1 MRCSR
6 CGANVVEG
14 DRFCENCGA
23 PVAVQ
28 AGPVC
33 PVCGQQSEPGVRF
46 CQQCGAELS
55 AGPQPAQPAQSDDD
69 GPTMLSQSPLLKP
82 PFQAPQ
88 AGVPGTGQDDQFQQT
103 MQSDW
108 TVPSTQPQSAQPVPT
123 AQPVP
128 PAQPYQAVQQY
139 AGQYGAAQP
148 GAVFPPQAV
157 QPPVQPSRPGESAGK
172 GKKKTALIVGIIIA
186 VLVVALAAGFGVWW
200 FMLRDSGTQSAQTQS
215 TSQQSGKTKSGDS
228 KAAKDD
234 KPCTAAPDAELSSV
248 DHSDANFVAQLQ
260 LTSNCA
266 STKDGD
272 TAEFKESD
280 VKVSIKD
287 DDGNVIASAVFD
299 FSNQPVKF
307 NGETANVALEFT
319 TRQYWRPYDQI
330 ETGSAEVILQ
340 TGQSG
345 TGEAGSADGDAL
357 AGSDIDSEDAERYA
371 QLALSW
377 QLKHDESAASRF
389 YTTYTTQL
397 SSKKNDMK
405 ADGKTW
411 HYVDI
416 YEQFLQQRIKHK
428 NAILIWSGDYP
439 TYTKADASTAY
450 YVILSG
456 DTVDSVKAG
465 DAWCKSNGYGA
476 ADCAVVDLQ

>member
-33 PVCGQQSEPGVRF
+33 PVCGQQPEPGMRF

-55 AGPQPAQPAQSDDD
+55 ASPQP
-69 GPTMLSQSPLLKP
+69 
-82 PFQAPQ
+82 
-88 AGVPGTGQDDQFQQT
+88 
-103 MQSDW
+103 
-108 TVPSTQPQSAQPVPT
+108 AQPVPT

-128 PAQPYQAVQQY
+128 AAQPYQAVQQY

-157 QPPVQPSRPGESAGK
+157 QPPAQPSRPGESAGK
-172 GKKKTALIVGIIIA
+172 GKKKTALIGIIIA

-248 DHSDANFVAQLQ
+248 DHSDANLVAQLQ

-299 FSNQPVKF
+299 FSKQPVKF

>member
-33 PVCGQQSEPGVRF
+33 PVCGQQPEPGMRF

-55 AGPQPAQPAQSDDD
+55 ASPQP
-69 GPTMLSQSPLLKP
+69 
-82 PFQAPQ
+82 
-88 AGVPGTGQDDQFQQT
+88 
-103 MQSDW
+103 
-108 TVPSTQPQSAQPVPT
+108 AQPVPT

-157 QPPVQPSRPGESAGK
+157 QPLAQPSRPGESAGK

-248 DHSDANFVAQLQ
+248 DHSDANLVAQLQ

-287 DDGNVIASAVFD
+287 DEGNVIASAVFD
-299 FSNQPVKF
+299 FSKQPVKF

-397 SSKKNDMK
+397 SSKKKRHEGRRQDL
-405 ADGKTW
+405 ALRG
-411 HYVDI
+411 HLRAV
-416 YEQFLQQRIKHK
+416 
-428 NAILIWSGDYP
+428 P
-439 TYTKADASTAY
+439 
-450 YVILSG
+450 
-456 DTVDSVKAG
+456 
-465 DAWCKSNGYGA
+465 A
-476 ADCAVVDLQ
+476 AAHQAQERDPDLVRRLPDVHEGRRFDRVLRDPVG

>member
-28 AGPVC
+28 AGSVC
-33 PVCGQQSEPGVRF
+33 TVCGQQSEPGMRF

-55 AGPQPAQPAQSDDD
+55 AGPQ
-69 GPTMLSQSPLLKP
+69 
-82 PFQAPQ
+82 
-88 AGVPGTGQDDQFQQT
+88 
-103 MQSDW
+103 
-108 TVPSTQPQSAQPVPT
+108 SAQPVPT

-128 PAQPYQAVQQY
+128 AAQPYQAVQQY

-157 QPPVQPSRPGESAGK
+157 QPPAQPSRPGESAGK
-172 GKKKTALIVGIIIA
+172 GKKKTALIA

-248 DHSDANFVAQLQ
+248 DHSDTNLVAQLQ

-287 DDGNVIASAVFD
+287 DEGNVIASAVFD
-299 FSNQPVKF
+299 FSKQPVKF

-330 ETGSAEVILQ
+330 ETGSTEVILQ

-357 AGSDIDSEDAERYA
+357 AGSDINSEDAERYA

>member
-28 AGPVC
+28 AGSVC
-33 PVCGQQSEPGVRF
+33 PVCGQQSEPGMRF

-55 AGPQPAQPAQSDDD
+55 AGPQP
-69 GPTMLSQSPLLKP
+69 
-82 PFQAPQ
+82 
-88 AGVPGTGQDDQFQQT
+88 
-103 MQSDW
+103 
-108 TVPSTQPQSAQPVPT
+108 AQPVPT

-157 QPPVQPSRPGESAGK
+157 QPPAQPSRPGESAGK

-234 KPCTAAPDAELSSV
+234 KPCTAAPDAELGSV
-248 DHSDANFVAQLQ
+248 DHSDANLVAQLQ

-299 FSNQPVKF
+299 FSKQPVKF

-345 TGEAGSADGDAL
+345 TGEARL
-357 AGSDIDSEDAERYA
+357 I
-371 QLALSW
+371 Q
-377 QLKHDESAASRF
+377 F
-389 YTTYTTQL
+389 
-397 SSKKNDMK
+397 SK
-405 ADGKTW
+405 GC
-411 HYVDI
+411 
-416 YEQFLQQRIKHK
+416 
-428 NAILIWSGDYP
+428 SG
-439 TYTKADASTAY
+439 
-450 YVILSG
+450 L
-456 DTVDSVKAG
+456 
-465 DAWCKSNGYGA
+465 
-476 ADCAVVDLQ
+476 

>member
-28 AGPVC
+28 AGPGC
-33 PVCGQQSEPGVRF
+33 PVCGQQSEPGMRF

-55 AGPQPAQPAQSDDD
+55 ASPQP
-69 GPTMLSQSPLLKP
+69 
-82 PFQAPQ
+82 
-88 AGVPGTGQDDQFQQT
+88 
-103 MQSDW
+103 
-108 TVPSTQPQSAQPVPT
+108 AQPVPT

-139 AGQYGAAQP
+139 VGQYGAAQP

-172 GKKKTALIVGIIIA
+172 GKKTALIVGIIIA

-228 KAAKDD
+228 KAVKDD

-248 DHSDANFVAQLQ
+248 DHSDANLVAQLQ

-272 TAEFKESD
+272 TAEFKESG

-287 DDGNVIASAVFD
+287 DEGNVIASAVFD
-299 FSNQPVKF
+299 FSKQPVKF

-357 AGSDIDSEDAERYA
+357 AGSDINSEDAERYA

>member
-33 PVCGQQSEPGVRF
+33 TVCGQQSEPGMRF

-55 AGPQPAQPAQSDDD
+55 AGPQP
-69 GPTMLSQSPLLKP
+69 
-82 PFQAPQ
+82 
-88 AGVPGTGQDDQFQQT
+88 
-103 MQSDW
+103 
-108 TVPSTQPQSAQPVPT
+108 AQPVPT

-148 GAVFPPQAV
+148 GAVFPPQA
-157 QPPVQPSRPGESAGK
+157 
-172 GKKKTALIVGIIIA
+172 
-186 VLVVALAAGFGVWW
+186 
-200 FMLRDSGTQSAQTQS
+200 
-215 TSQQSGKTKSGDS
+215 
-228 KAAKDD
+228 AKDD

-248 DHSDANFVAQLQ
+248 DHSDANLVAQLQ

-266 STKDGD
+266 STKDSD

-299 FSNQPVKF
+299 FSKRPVKF

-377 QLKHDESAASRF
+377 QLKRDESAASRF

>member
-33 PVCGQQSEPGVRF
+33 PVCGQQPEPGMRF

-55 AGPQPAQPAQSDDD
+55 ASPQP
-69 GPTMLSQSPLLKP
+69 
-82 PFQAPQ
+82 
-88 AGVPGTGQDDQFQQT
+88 
-103 MQSDW
+103 
-108 TVPSTQPQSAQPVPT
+108 AQPVPT

-128 PAQPYQAVQQY
+128 AAQPYQAVQQY

-157 QPPVQPSRPGESAGK
+157 QPPAQPSRPGESAGK

-248 DHSDANFVAQLQ
+248 DHSDANLVAQLQ

-299 FSNQPVKF
+299 FSKQPVKF

-345 TGEAGSADGDAL
+345 TGSADGDAL

>member
-28 AGPVC
+28 AGSVC
-33 PVCGQQSEPGVRF
+33 PVCGQQSEPGMRF

-55 AGPQPAQPAQSDDD
+55 AGPQPAQP
-69 GPTMLSQSPLLKP
+69 
-82 PFQAPQ
+82 
-88 AGVPGTGQDDQFQQT
+88 
-103 MQSDW
+103 
-108 TVPSTQPQSAQPVPT
+108 VPT

-128 PAQPYQAVQQY
+128 PAQPYQAVRQY

-157 QPPVQPSRPGESAGK
+157 QPPAQPSRPGESAGK

-248 DHSDANFVAQLQ
+248 DHSDTNLVAQLQ

-299 FSNQPVKF
+299 F

>member
-33 PVCGQQSEPGVRF
+33 PVCGQQSEPGMRF

-55 AGPQPAQPAQSDDD
+55 AGPQ
-69 GPTMLSQSPLLKP
+69 
-82 PFQAPQ
+82 F
-88 AGVPGTGQDDQFQQT
+88 
-103 MQSDW
+103 
-108 TVPSTQPQSAQPVPT
+108 AQPVPT

-248 DHSDANFVAQLQ
+248 DHSDANLVAQLQ

-272 TAEFKESD
+272 
-280 VKVSIKD
+280 
-287 DDGNVIASAVFD
+287 
-299 FSNQPVKF
+299 
-307 NGETANVALEFT
+307 TANVALEFT

>member
-33 PVCGQQSEPGVRF
+33 PVCGQQPEPGMRF

-55 AGPQPAQPAQSDDD
+55 ASPQP
-69 GPTMLSQSPLLKP
+69 
-82 PFQAPQ
+82 
-88 AGVPGTGQDDQFQQT
+88 
-103 MQSDW
+103 
-108 TVPSTQPQSAQPVPT
+108 AQPVPT

-128 PAQPYQAVQQY
+128 PEQPYQAVRQY
-139 AGQYGAAQP
+139 AGQYGAAAQP

-157 QPPVQPSRPGESAGK
+157 QPPAQPSRPGESAGK

-215 TSQQSGKTKSGDS
+215 TSQQRGKTKSGDS

-248 DHSDANFVAQLQ
+248 DHSDANLVAQLQ

-287 DDGNVIASAVFD
+287 DEGNVIASAVFD
-299 FSNQPVKF
+299 FSKQPVKF

>member
-33 PVCGQQSEPGVRF
+33 PVCGQQPEPGMRF

-55 AGPQPAQPAQSDDD
+55 ASPQP
-69 GPTMLSQSPLLKP
+69 
-82 PFQAPQ
+82 
-88 AGVPGTGQDDQFQQT
+88 
-103 MQSDW
+103 
-108 TVPSTQPQSAQPVPT
+108 AQPVPT

-157 QPPVQPSRPGESAGK
+157 QPPAQPSRPGESAGK

-248 DHSDANFVAQLQ
+248 DHSDANLVAQLQ

-287 DDGNVIASAVFD
+287 DEGNVIASAVFD
-299 FSNQPVKF
+299 FSKQTVKF

-357 AGSDIDSEDAERYA
+357 AGSDINSEDAERYA

-397 SSKKNDMK
+397 SSKKKRHEGRRQDL
-405 ADGKTW
+405 ALRGHLRAVPAAAHQAQERDPDLVRRLPDVHEGRRF
-411 HYVDI
+411 D
-416 YEQFLQQRIKHK
+416 RI
-428 NAILIWSGDYP
+428 LRDPVG
-439 TYTKADASTAY
+439 
-450 YVILSG
+450 
-456 DTVDSVKAG
+456 
-465 DAWCKSNGYGA
+465 
-476 ADCAVVDLQ
+476 

>member
-33 PVCGQQSEPGVRF
+33 PVCGQQSEPGIRF

-55 AGPQPAQPAQSDDD
+55 AGSQP
-69 GPTMLSQSPLLKP
+69 
-82 PFQAPQ
+82 
-88 AGVPGTGQDDQFQQT
+88 
-103 MQSDW
+103 
-108 TVPSTQPQSAQPVPT
+108 AQPVPT

-128 PAQPYQAVQQY
+128 ATQPYQAVQQY

-157 QPPVQPSRPGESAGK
+157 QPPAQPSRPGESAGK

-248 DHSDANFVAQLQ
+248 DHSDANLVAQLQ

-287 DDGNVIASAVFD
+287 DEGNVIASAVFD
-299 FSNQPVKF
+299 FSKQTVKF
-307 NGETANVALEFT
+307 NGETANVMLEFT

-345 TGEAGSADGDAL
+345 TGEAGSA
-357 AGSDIDSEDAERYA
+357 DAERYA

>member
-28 AGPVC
+28 AGSVC
-33 PVCGQQSEPGVRF
+33 PVCGQQSEPGMRF

-55 AGPQPAQPAQSDDD
+55 AGPQP
-69 GPTMLSQSPLLKP
+69 
-82 PFQAPQ
+82 
-88 AGVPGTGQDDQFQQT
+88 
-103 MQSDW
+103 
-108 TVPSTQPQSAQPVPT
+108 AQPVPT

-157 QPPVQPSRPGESAGK
+157 QPPAQPSRPGESAGK

-215 TSQQSGKTKSGDS
+215 TSQQSGKTKFGDS

-248 DHSDANFVAQLQ
+248 DHSDANLVAQLQ

-266 STKDGD
+266 LTKDGD

-287 DDGNVIASAVFD
+287 DEGNVIASAVFD
-299 FSNQPVKF
+299 FSKQPVKF

-397 SSKKNDMK
+397 SSKKKRHEGRRQDL
-405 ADGKTW
+405 ALRGHLRAVPAAAHQAQERDPDLVRRLPDVHEGRRF
-411 HYVDI
+411 D
-416 YEQFLQQRIKHK
+416 RI
-428 NAILIWSGDYP
+428 LRDPVG
-439 TYTKADASTAY
+439 
-450 YVILSG
+450 
-456 DTVDSVKAG
+456 
-465 DAWCKSNGYGA
+465 
-476 ADCAVVDLQ
+476 

>member
-28 AGPVC
+28 AGSVC
-33 PVCGQQSEPGVRF
+33 PVCGQQSEPGMRF

-55 AGPQPAQPAQSDDD
+55 AGPRP
-69 GPTMLSQSPLLKP
+69 
-82 PFQAPQ
+82 
-88 AGVPGTGQDDQFQQT
+88 
-103 MQSDW
+103 
-108 TVPSTQPQSAQPVPT
+108 AQPVPT

-157 QPPVQPSRPGESAGK
+157 QPPAQPSRPGESAGK

-186 VLVVALAAGFGVWW
+186 VLVVALVAGFGVWW

-215 TSQQSGKTKSGDS
+215 TSQQSGKTKFGDS

-248 DHSDANFVAQLQ
+248 DHSDANLVAQLQ

-266 STKDGD
+266 LTKDGD

-287 DDGNVIASAVFD
+287 DEGNVIASAVFD
-299 FSNQPVKF
+299 FSKQPVKF

-397 SSKKNDMK
+397 SSKKKRHEGRRQDL
-405 ADGKTW
+405 ALRG
-411 HYVDI
+411 HLRAV
-416 YEQFLQQRIKHK
+416 
-428 NAILIWSGDYP
+428 P
-439 TYTKADASTAY
+439 
-450 YVILSG
+450 
-456 DTVDSVKAG
+456 
-465 DAWCKSNGYGA
+465 A
-476 ADCAVVDLQ
+476 AAHQAQERDPDLVRRLPDVHEGRRFDRVLRDPVG

>member
-33 PVCGQQSEPGVRF
+33 PVCGQQPEPGMRF

-55 AGPQPAQPAQSDDD
+55 ASPQP
-69 GPTMLSQSPLLKP
+69 
-82 PFQAPQ
+82 
-88 AGVPGTGQDDQFQQT
+88 
-103 MQSDW
+103 
-108 TVPSTQPQSAQPVPT
+108 AQPVPT

-128 PAQPYQAVQQY
+128 AAQPYQAVQQY

-157 QPPVQPSRPGESAGK
+157 QPPAQPSRPGESAGK

-248 DHSDANFVAQLQ
+248 DHSDANLGAQLQ

-287 DDGNVIASAVFD
+287 DEGNVIASAVFD
-299 FSNQPVKF
+299 FSKQTVKF

-397 SSKKNDMK
+397 SSKK
-405 ADGKTW
+405 T
-411 HYVDI
+411 
-416 YEQFLQQRIKHK
+416 
-428 NAILIWSGDYP
+428 
-439 TYTKADASTAY
+439 T
-450 YVILSG
+450 
-456 DTVDSVKAG
+456 
-465 DAWCKSNGYGA
+465 
-476 ADCAVVDLQ
+476 

>member
-33 PVCGQQSEPGVRF
+33 PVCGQQPEPGMRF

-55 AGPQPAQPAQSDDD
+55 ASPQP
-69 GPTMLSQSPLLKP
+69 
-82 PFQAPQ
+82 
-88 AGVPGTGQDDQFQQT
+88 
-103 MQSDW
+103 
-108 TVPSTQPQSAQPVPT
+108 AQPVPT

-128 PAQPYQAVQQY
+128 AAQPYQAVQQY

-157 QPPVQPSRPGESAGK
+157 QPPAQPSRPGESAGK

-186 VLVVALAAGFGVWW
+186 VLVALAAGFGVWW

-248 DHSDANFVAQLQ
+248 DHSDANLVAQLQ

-299 FSNQPVKF
+299 FSKQPVKF

>member
-28 AGPVC
+28 AGSVC
-33 PVCGQQSEPGVRF
+33 PVCGQQSEPGMRF

-55 AGPQPAQPAQSDDD
+55 AGPRP
-69 GPTMLSQSPLLKP
+69 
-82 PFQAPQ
+82 
-88 AGVPGTGQDDQFQQT
+88 
-103 MQSDW
+103 
-108 TVPSTQPQSAQPVPT
+108 AQPVPT

-157 QPPVQPSRPGESAGK
+157 QPPAQPSRPGESAGK

-186 VLVVALAAGFGVWW
+186 VLVVALVAGFGVWW

-215 TSQQSGKTKSGDS
+215 TSQQSGKTKFGDS

-248 DHSDANFVAQLQ
+248 DHSDANLVAQLQ

-266 STKDGD
+266 LTKDGD

-287 DDGNVIASAVFD
+287 DEGNVIASAVFD
-299 FSNQPVKF
+299 FSKQPVKF

-397 SSKKNDMK
+397 SSKNDMK

>member
-33 PVCGQQSEPGVRF
+33 PVCGQQPEPGMRF

-55 AGPQPAQPAQSDDD
+55 ASPQP
-69 GPTMLSQSPLLKP
+69 
-82 PFQAPQ
+82 
-88 AGVPGTGQDDQFQQT
+88 
-103 MQSDW
+103 
-108 TVPSTQPQSAQPVPT
+108 AQPVPT

-128 PAQPYQAVQQY
+128 AAQPYQAVQQY

-157 QPPVQPSRPGESAGK
+157 QPPAQPSRPGESAGK

-248 DHSDANFVAQLQ
+248 DHSDANLVAQLQ

-266 STKDGD
+266 LTKDGD

-287 DDGNVIASAVFD
+287 DEGNVIASAVFD
-299 FSNQPVKF
+299 FSKQPVKF

-345 TGEAGSADGDAL
+345 PGEAGSADGDAL

-397 SSKKNDMK
+397 SSKKERHEGRRQDL
-405 ADGKTW
+405 ALRG
-411 HYVDI
+411 HLRAV
-416 YEQFLQQRIKHK
+416 
-428 NAILIWSGDYP
+428 P
-439 TYTKADASTAY
+439 
-450 YVILSG
+450 
-456 DTVDSVKAG
+456 
-465 DAWCKSNGYGA
+465 A
-476 ADCAVVDLQ
+476 AAHQAQERDPDLVRRLPDVHEGRRFDRVLRDPVG

>member
-33 PVCGQQSEPGVRF
+33 PVCGQQPEPGMRF

-55 AGPQPAQPAQSDDD
+55 ASPQP
-69 GPTMLSQSPLLKP
+69 
-82 PFQAPQ
+82 
-88 AGVPGTGQDDQFQQT
+88 
-103 MQSDW
+103 
-108 TVPSTQPQSAQPVPT
+108 AQPVPT

-128 PAQPYQAVQQY
+128 AAQPYQAVQQY

-157 QPPVQPSRPGESAGK
+157 QPPAQPSRPGESAGK

-248 DHSDANFVAQLQ
+248 DHSDANLVAQLQ

-266 STKDGD
+266 LTKDGD

-287 DDGNVIASAVFD
+287 DEGNVIASAVFD
-299 FSNQPVKF
+299 FSKQPVKF

-397 SSKKNDMK
+397 SSKKKRHEGRRQDL
-405 ADGKTW
+405 ALRG
-411 HYVDI
+411 HLRAV
-416 YEQFLQQRIKHK
+416 
-428 NAILIWSGDYP
+428 P
-439 TYTKADASTAY
+439 
-450 YVILSG
+450 
-456 DTVDSVKAG
+456 
-465 DAWCKSNGYGA
+465 A
-476 ADCAVVDLQ
+476 AAHQAQERDPDLVRRLPDVHEGRRFDRVLRDPVG

>member
-33 PVCGQQSEPGVRF
+33 PVCGQQPEPGMRF

-55 AGPQPAQPAQSDDD
+55 ASPQP
-69 GPTMLSQSPLLKP
+69 
-82 PFQAPQ
+82 
-88 AGVPGTGQDDQFQQT
+88 
-103 MQSDW
+103 
-108 TVPSTQPQSAQPVPT
+108 AQPVPT

-128 PAQPYQAVQQY
+128 AAQPYQAVQQY

-157 QPPVQPSRPGESAGK
+157 QPPAQPSRPGESAGK
-172 GKKKTALIVGIIIA
+172 GKKTALIVGIIIA

-248 DHSDANFVAQLQ
+248 DHSDANLVAQLQ

-287 DDGNVIASAVFD
+287 DEGNVIASAVFD
-299 FSNQPVKF
+299 FSKQPVKF

>member
-33 PVCGQQSEPGVRF
+33 PVCGQQPEPGMRF

-55 AGPQPAQPAQSDDD
+55 ASPQP
-69 GPTMLSQSPLLKP
+69 
-82 PFQAPQ
+82 
-88 AGVPGTGQDDQFQQT
+88 
-103 MQSDW
+103 
-108 TVPSTQPQSAQPVPT
+108 AQPVPT

-157 QPPVQPSRPGESAGK
+157 QPPAQPSRPGESAGK

-200 FMLRDSGTQSAQTQS
+200 FILRDSDTQSAQTQS

-248 DHSDANFVAQLQ
+248 DHSDANLVAQLQ

-287 DDGNVIASAVFD
+287 DEGNVIASAVFD
-299 FSNQPVKF
+299 FSKQPVKF

-397 SSKKNDMK
+397 SSKK
-405 ADGKTW
+405 T
-411 HYVDI
+411 
-416 YEQFLQQRIKHK
+416 
-428 NAILIWSGDYP
+428 
-439 TYTKADASTAY
+439 T
-450 YVILSG
+450 
-456 DTVDSVKAG
+456 
-465 DAWCKSNGYGA
+465 
-476 ADCAVVDLQ
+476 

>member
-28 AGPVC
+28 AGSVC
-33 PVCGQQSEPGVRF
+33 TVCGQQSEPGMRF

-55 AGPQPAQPAQSDDD
+55 AGPQP
-69 GPTMLSQSPLLKP
+69 
-82 PFQAPQ
+82 
-88 AGVPGTGQDDQFQQT
+88 
-103 MQSDW
+103 
-108 TVPSTQPQSAQPVPT
+108 AQPVPT

-157 QPPVQPSRPGESAGK
+157 QPPAQPSRPGESAGK
-172 GKKKTALIVGIIIA
+172 GKKKTALIVVGIIIA

-248 DHSDANFVAQLQ
+248 DHSDANLVAQLQ

-299 FSNQPVKF
+299 FSKQPVKF

>member
-33 PVCGQQSEPGVRF
+33 PVCGQQPEPGMRF

-55 AGPQPAQPAQSDDD
+55 ASPQP
-69 GPTMLSQSPLLKP
+69 
-82 PFQAPQ
+82 
-88 AGVPGTGQDDQFQQT
+88 
-103 MQSDW
+103 
-108 TVPSTQPQSAQPVPT
+108 AQPVPT

-128 PAQPYQAVQQY
+128 AAQPYQAVQQY

-157 QPPVQPSRPGESAGK
+157 QPPAQPSRPGESAGK

-248 DHSDANFVAQLQ
+248 DHSDANLVAQLQ

-299 FSNQPVKF
+299 FSKQPVKF

-340 TGQSG
+340 KTGQSG

>member
-55 AGPQPAQPAQSDDD
+55 ASPQP
-69 GPTMLSQSPLLKP
+69 
-82 PFQAPQ
+82 
-88 AGVPGTGQDDQFQQT
+88 
-103 MQSDW
+103 
-108 TVPSTQPQSAQPVPT
+108 AQPVPT

-172 GKKKTALIVGIIIA
+172 GKKTALIVGIIIA

-248 DHSDANFVAQLQ
+248 DHSDTNLVAQLQ

>member
-33 PVCGQQSEPGVRF
+33 PVCGQQPEPGMRF

-55 AGPQPAQPAQSDDD
+55 ASPQP
-69 GPTMLSQSPLLKP
+69 
-82 PFQAPQ
+82 
-88 AGVPGTGQDDQFQQT
+88 
-103 MQSDW
+103 
-108 TVPSTQPQSAQPVPT
+108 AQPVPT

-128 PAQPYQAVQQY
+128 AAQPYQAVQQY

-157 QPPVQPSRPGESAGK
+157 QPPAQPSRPGESAGK

-248 DHSDANFVAQLQ
+248 DHSDANLVAQLQ

-389 YTTYTTQL
+389 YTTQL

>member
-33 PVCGQQSEPGVRF
+33 PVCGQQPEPGMRF

-55 AGPQPAQPAQSDDD
+55 ASPQP
-69 GPTMLSQSPLLKP
+69 
-82 PFQAPQ
+82 
-88 AGVPGTGQDDQFQQT
+88 
-103 MQSDW
+103 
-108 TVPSTQPQSAQPVPT
+108 AQPVPT

-128 PAQPYQAVQQY
+128 PAQPYQAVRQY

-157 QPPVQPSRPGESAGK
+157 QPPAQPSRPGESAGK

-248 DHSDANFVAQLQ
+248 DHSDANLVAQLQ

-299 FSNQPVKF
+299 FSKQPVKF
-307 NGETANVALEFT
+307 NGETLEFT

-330 ETGSAEVILQ
+330 ETGSTEVILQ

>member
-1 MRCSR
+1 M
-6 CGANVVEG
+6 
-14 DRFCENCGA
+14 
-23 PVAVQ
+23 
-28 AGPVC
+28 
-33 PVCGQQSEPGVRF
+33 
-46 CQQCGAELS
+46 
-55 AGPQPAQPAQSDDD
+55 
-69 GPTMLSQSPLLKP
+69 
-82 PFQAPQ
+82 
-88 AGVPGTGQDDQFQQT
+88 
-103 MQSDW
+103 
-108 TVPSTQPQSAQPVPT
+108 
-123 AQPVP
+123 
-128 PAQPYQAVQQY
+128 
-139 AGQYGAAQP
+139 
-148 GAVFPPQAV
+148 
-157 QPPVQPSRPGESAGK
+157 
-172 GKKKTALIVGIIIA
+172 ALV
-186 VLVVALAAGFGVWW
+186 AGFGVWW
-200 FMLRDSGTQSAQTQS
+200 FMLRDSGTQSAQMQS

-248 DHSDANFVAQLQ
+248 DHSDTNLVAQLQ

-299 FSNQPVKF
+299 FSKQPVKF

>member
-1 MRCSR
+1 M
-6 CGANVVEG
+6 
-14 DRFCENCGA
+14 
-23 PVAVQ
+23 
-28 AGPVC
+28 
-33 PVCGQQSEPGVRF
+33 
-46 CQQCGAELS
+46 
-55 AGPQPAQPAQSDDD
+55 
-69 GPTMLSQSPLLKP
+69 
-82 PFQAPQ
+82 
-88 AGVPGTGQDDQFQQT
+88 
-103 MQSDW
+103 
-108 TVPSTQPQSAQPVPT
+108 PT

-128 PAQPYQAVQQY
+128 AAQPYQAVQQY

-248 DHSDANFVAQLQ
+248 DHSDANLVAQLQ

-287 DDGNVIASAVFD
+287 DEGNVIASAVFD
-299 FSNQPVKF
+299 FSKQPVKF

-330 ETGSAEVILQ
+330 ETGSTEVILQ

-357 AGSDIDSEDAERYA
+357 AGSDINSEDAERYA

-389 YTTYTTQL
+389 YTTQL

>member
-33 PVCGQQSEPGVRF
+33 PVCGQQSEPGIRF

-55 AGPQPAQPAQSDDD
+55 AGSQP
-69 GPTMLSQSPLLKP
+69 
-82 PFQAPQ
+82 
-88 AGVPGTGQDDQFQQT
+88 
-103 MQSDW
+103 
-108 TVPSTQPQSAQPVPT
+108 AQPVPT

-128 PAQPYQAVQQY
+128 AAQPYQAVQQY

-248 DHSDANFVAQLQ
+248 DHSDANLVAQLQ

-287 DDGNVIASAVFD
+287 DEGNVIASAVFD
-299 FSNQPVKF
+299 FSKQPVKF

-330 ETGSAEVILQ
+330 ETGSTEVILQ

-357 AGSDIDSEDAERYA
+357 AGSDINSEDAERYA

-389 YTTYTTQL
+389 YTTQL

>member
-1 MRCSR
+1 M
-6 CGANVVEG
+6 
-14 DRFCENCGA
+14 
-23 PVAVQ
+23 
-28 AGPVC
+28 
-33 PVCGQQSEPGVRF
+33 
-46 CQQCGAELS
+46 
-55 AGPQPAQPAQSDDD
+55 
-69 GPTMLSQSPLLKP
+69 
-82 PFQAPQ
+82 
-88 AGVPGTGQDDQFQQT
+88 
-103 MQSDW
+103 
-108 TVPSTQPQSAQPVPT
+108 
-123 AQPVP
+123 
-128 PAQPYQAVQQY
+128 
-139 AGQYGAAQP
+139 
-148 GAVFPPQAV
+148 
-157 QPPVQPSRPGESAGK
+157 
-172 GKKKTALIVGIIIA
+172 ALV
-186 VLVVALAAGFGVWW
+186 AGFGVWW

-215 TSQQSGKTKSGDS
+215 TSQQSGKTKFGDS

-248 DHSDANFVAQLQ
+248 DHSDANLVAQLQ

-266 STKDGD
+266 LTKDGD

-299 FSNQPVKF
+299 FSKQPVKF

-357 AGSDIDSEDAERYA
+357 AGSDINSEDAERYA

-397 SSKKNDMK
+397 SSKKNGMK

>member
-1 MRCSR
+1 M
-6 CGANVVEG
+6 
-14 DRFCENCGA
+14 
-23 PVAVQ
+23 
-28 AGPVC
+28 
-33 PVCGQQSEPGVRF
+33 RF

-55 AGPQPAQPAQSDDD
+55 ASPQP
-69 GPTMLSQSPLLKP
+69 
-82 PFQAPQ
+82 
-88 AGVPGTGQDDQFQQT
+88 
-103 MQSDW
+103 
-108 TVPSTQPQSAQPVPT
+108 AQPVPT

-157 QPPVQPSRPGESAGK
+157 QPPAQPSRPGESAGK

-215 TSQQSGKTKSGDS
+215 TSQQSGKTKFGDS

-248 DHSDANFVAQLQ
+248 DHSDANLVAQLQ

-266 STKDGD
+266 LTKDGD

-287 DDGNVIASAVFD
+287 DEGNVIASAVFD
-299 FSNQPVKF
+299 FSKQPVKF

-345 TGEAGSADGDAL
+345 PGEAGSADDAL

-397 SSKKNDMK
+397 SSKKKDMK

>member
-1 MRCSR
+1 MGTLAEVLSNPL
-6 CGANVVEG
+6 GVVEWFVYLLAAVLFVVG
-14 DRFCENCGA
+14 LHMMNSPKTARKGNLISAAGMVMAVAMAFIVLFVNEISNGFQHG
-23 PVAVQ
+23 VAV
-28 AGPVC
+28 A
-33 PVCGQQSEPGVRF
+33 
-46 CQQCGAELS
+46 L
-55 AGPQPAQPAQSDDD
+55 
-69 GPTMLSQSPLLKP
+69 
-82 PFQAPQ
+82 
-88 AGVPGTGQDDQFQQT
+88 
-103 MQSDW
+103 
-108 TVPSTQPQSAQPVPT
+108 
-123 AQPVP
+123 
-128 PAQPYQAVQQY
+128 
-139 AGQYGAAQP
+139 
-148 GAVFPPQAV
+148 
-157 QPPVQPSRPGESAGK
+157 
-172 GKKKTALIVGIIIA
+172 LIVGIIIA

-248 DHSDANFVAQLQ
+248 DHSDANLVAQLQ

-299 FSNQPVKF
+299 FSKQPVKF